1 MDVGGM
7 FWTKTFGDDDNE
19 DDGDDDDEERADK
32 LCLLHLCL
40 LVHNSWVIPSERN
53 RGWKSPIQFCFFLL
67 MILNLDQ
74 KKCHGAKFSPPG
86 AF

>member
-32 LCLLHLCL
+32 LYLLHLCL
-40 LVHNSWVIPSERN
+40 LVHNSWLEV
-53 RGWKSPIQFCFFLL
+53 
-67 MILNLDQ
+67 
-74 KKCHGAKFSPPG
+74 
-86 AF
+86 

>member
-40 LVHNSWVIPSERN
+40 LVHNSW
-53 RGWKSPIQFCFFLL
+53 KSKTAHSCSYRRKAVQLQPV
-67 MILNLDQ
+67 
-74 KKCHGAKFSPPG
+74 
-86 AF
+86 